1 MRAQLNGYVVA
12 DSDAEV
18 YRYFGYSVCC
28 PNDIRNALANTPAG
42 DTLTLEINS
51 GGGSMFSGYE
61 MYSVLRASE
70 VTTEAEIQSIAG
82 SAMSV
87 AICGFDTVK
96 ASPVAQV
103 MIHDPSIVTTGDS
116 TEHQKSITALDSF
129 VQSVLNV
136 YQLKCKDKTS
146 RDELRS
152 MMQAESWLDAKKA
165 METGFVD
172 SILYDDEGI
181 IANQVVMCAQ
191 NGIRAMMNTLPDVTL
206 LRKQMENTKNPDL
219 AFQSARLKFLSM
231 QN

>member
-28 PNDIRNALANTPAG
+28 PNDIRNALVNTPAG

-61 MYSVLRASE
+61 MYSILRASE

-103 MIHDPSIVTTGDS
+103 MIHDPSIVTIGDS